1 MKKLTSLFILL
12 SIMALNAHAK
22 DFELIKEHSRIAF
35 DVDYMLMTKVEG
47 QFKDFQGVFTL
58 NAAENDISKIKIKV
72 LGESVDTNDGKR
84 DFHLRGHEFFFVAT
98 HPEIIFESP
107 GPIKIEPGK
116 KIQIGGYLT
125 MRGVKRPLIL
135 EGVYKGKL
143 KDPWGKDNYFFNLTG
158 ELDRKA
164 YGIVWNKTMDA
175 GGALIGDI
183 VRLNLTVQAQVLG
196 EKTPFS
202 THMVPTTKGIV
213 ERDQLSKGKIKKLS
227 TATDPKDQSKPKK

>member
-1 MKKLTSLFILL
+1 MKTLIGLFILFGMV
-12 SIMALNAHAK
+12 STNVWAR
-22 DFELIKEHSRIAF
+22 DYELIIEHSRIAF

-47 QFKDFQGVFTL
+47 QFKKFDGVFSL
-58 NAAENDISKIKIKV
+58 NAAENDITNIKITV
-72 LGESVDTNDGKR
+72 DGASVDTNDGKR

-98 HPEIIFESP
+98 YPKITFESP
-107 GPIKIEPGK
+107 GPIKIEAGK
-116 KIQIGGYLT
+116 KVVIPGYLT
-125 MRGVKRPLIL
+125 MRGIKRPLVL
-135 EGVYKGKL
+135 EGIYKGKL

-175 GGALIGDI
+175 GGALIGDT

-213 ERDQLSKGKIKKLS
+213 ERDQLGKGKIKKLS
-227 TATDPKDQSKPKK
+227 TATDPKDQSAPKK